1 MREVGDGFSEE
12 GTEVRT
18 QDKEKL
24 VTWCAGE
31 TAAAPAVHD
40 LTTGDTIWAR
50 LGLEAGCWQRAGVEA
65 RGQRSFRLQEGV
77 CILYDENPLKE
88 LKHNPSRVKTHQKE
102 SRCYSKPG
110 FSCCLCSTRE
120 ATTMRNL
127 HTAGQEKVCA
137 QQ

>member
-88 LKHNPSRVKTHQKE
+88 LKQKNQAALFGSRGGWLGGKTAWEWGPTSIHDSRSE
-102 SRCYSKPG
+102 SGRG
-110 FSCCLCSTRE
+110 RTW
-120 ATTMRNL
+120 
-127 HTAGQEKVCA
+127 A
-137 QQ
+137 QTPALPA